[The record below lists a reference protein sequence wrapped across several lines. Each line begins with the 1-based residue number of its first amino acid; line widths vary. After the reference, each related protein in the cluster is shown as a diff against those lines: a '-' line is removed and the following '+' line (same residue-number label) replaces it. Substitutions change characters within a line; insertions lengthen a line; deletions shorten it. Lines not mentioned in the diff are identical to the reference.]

1 MTASYL
7 AQLQNNPG
15 WFAINVLVPVL
26 LPFAVIAAVATA
38 TGGWRLF
45 VRMLKKSIDGGQLFW
60 VALGMMAATGYDAF
74 SAYQSRPHLR
84 ELIGWTLG
92 SCVVG
97 AFFSSIFIAVNT
109 ARTSQS
115 QTVSTRVI
123 WISVLVTIVMS
134 YFYPLLHFTF
144 SWC

>member
-7 AQLQNNPG
+7 AQLQNYPG

-74 SAYQSRPHLR
+74 SAYQGRPDLR
-84 ELIGWTLG
+84 ELIAWTLG

-109 ARTSQS
+109 TRTSQS

-123 WISVLVTIVMS
+123 WISVLVTVVMS

-144 SWC
+144 TWC